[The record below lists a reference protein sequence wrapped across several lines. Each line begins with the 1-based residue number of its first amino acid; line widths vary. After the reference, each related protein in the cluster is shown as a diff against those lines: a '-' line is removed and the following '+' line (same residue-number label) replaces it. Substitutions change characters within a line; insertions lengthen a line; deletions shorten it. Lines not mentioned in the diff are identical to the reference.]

1 MSYANLHGYNE
12 PMGASGGDVP
22 IVSGKPKVV
31 DYKVATLSETWSG
44 SLMAPAV
51 SQISTDNDE
60 IASAVIPQ
68 GYNDDTTHNTVQGKR
83 VYLHKGAYY
92 FPCKVSLYFIPYTVY
107 SNKQNVL
114 KRGERSFPYNE
125 PVVYTF
131 YRGSYTYS
139 QVTDEKWQKLQNGQ
153 MGLPIITWQGMFF
166 FAWDESNYVT
176 TKPAGVILEYGSEDY
191 EAYKLLKAQATKI
204 FGSVTEIPNR
214 QYITGNANKTRK
226 FNGKYVGIHG
236 TREIPVSP
244 TEYLP
249 GGYANVSVLGVK
261 GYTGKVPA
269 FSWTNQMSFQN
280 YIAWCYAAIN
290 TTRYLFDHYSDY
302 GLTGFQ
308 GDSYGIYKKGV
319 SDEKQYSGDPYMR
332 IRYQQFGFND
342 NFEPCYASGNGISGN
357 LIRPYGIPNFSL
369 WTPSTGQLSQQLP
382 VFGFG
387 HGVFN
392 SVYILKDAD
401 NKTVYARESSA
412 FMSTIPVGLPKTV
425 ISPIK
430 YDWTPEKGGNY
441 ATGYIS
447 FGTVKAGE
455 SGGSYC
461 KENNL
466 GILTAGGDGMNTA
479 QARTAN
485 VTGVTPK
492 QMHWNM
498 FSVLCFS
505 HKRGVITPKEES

>member
-12 PMGASGGDVP
+12 PAGASGGDVP
-22 IVSGKPKVV
+22 IVSGKPKVI
-31 DYKVATLSETWSG
+31 DYKAATLSETWSG

-51 SQISTDNDE
+51 SPISTDDDE
-60 IASAVIPQ
+60 VASAVIPK

-83 VYLHKGAYY
+83 VYLHKGDYY
-92 FPCKVSLYFIPYTVY
+92 FPCKVSLYFIPYTIHHTKTAQLVSKEY
-107 SNKQNVL
+107 C
-114 KRGERSFPYNE
+114 FPYST
-125 PVVYTF
+125 PVIYSF
-131 YRGSYTYS
+131 YRGTYTYTA
-139 QVTDEKWQKLQNGQ
+139 VTDENWQKLQKGQ
-153 MGLPIITWQGMFF
+153 MGLPIITWQGIFF

-176 TKPAGVILEYGSEDY
+176 TKPAGVILEYGAEDY
-191 EAYKLLKAQATKI
+191 EAYKLLKAQAAKI

-236 TREIPVSP
+236 TREIPVTP

-249 GGYANVSVLGVK
+249 GGYANVSVLGVR

-290 TTRYLFDHYSDY
+290 TTRYLYDHPSVY
-302 GLTGFQ
+302 GLN
-308 GDSYGIYKKGV
+308 GDTYRPYGISKGIE
-319 SDEKQYSGDPYMR
+319 SEYAGDPYMR

-342 NFEPCYASGNGISGN
+342 NFEPCLASGNTINGR
-357 LIRPYGIPNFSL
+357 LVRPYGIPDLAKAVSD
-369 WTPSTGQLSQQLP
+369 SGQASSSQP

-387 HGVFN
+387 HGVFSSRYFLTN
-392 SVYILKDAD
+392 EDGEQIV
-401 NKTVYARESSA
+401 ARESSA
-412 FMSTIPVGLPKTV
+412 LMSTVPVGLPNTV

-430 YDWTPEKGGNY
+430 YDWNAAGRGRY

-466 GILTAGGDGMNTA
+466 GILTAGGDGTNTA

-485 VTGVTPK
+485 VTGVAPK
-492 QMHWNM
+492 QMYWNM

-505 HKRGVITPKEES
+505 HKRGEITPKEDS